1 MNDKLNLTKEDIAL
15 IEQLLEYHIDMLSC
29 DADHDQDVMSDLK
42 EAESLH
48 YKVLKYFRNPN
59 NN

>member
-1 MNDKLNLTKEDIAL
+1 MKLELTKEDIAL
-15 IEQLLEYHIDMLSC
+15 IEQLLEIHIDMLSC
-29 DADHDQDVMSDLK
+29 DADEDEHVMSDLK
-42 EAESLH
+42 EAEALH

>member
-1 MNDKLNLTKEDIAL
+1 MNKLNLTKEDIAL
-15 IEQLLEYHIDMLSC
+15 IEQLLECHIDMLSC
-29 DADHDQDVMSDLK
+29 DADTDEHVMSDLK

-48 YKVLKYFRNPN
+48 YKVLKFFRNN

>member
-1 MNDKLNLTKEDIAL
+1 MKLDLTKEDIAL
-15 IEQLLEYHIDMLSC
+15 IEQLLEYHIDMLLSC
-29 DADHDQDVMSDLK
+29 DADHDEDVMSELK
-42 EAESLH
+42 EAEAVH